1 MLTIALPKGRIAEE
15 TLAIFAEIFGEESS
29 KENGKEFQ
37 FEGRELM
44 LDIGDFRF
52 LNVRNQDVPTYV
64 EHGSADIGVVGLDV
78 ITEKELDIV
87 KLLDMRLGKCKVAI
101 GIKNEDDIDWSKP
114 NIKIATKMVN
124 ITKDYF
130 SSKAV
135 GVEIIKLYGSIELA
149 PLVGLADAIVDIV
162 ETGNTMR
169 ENGLKVAEDIM
180 DSSAHLIANKNSYY
194 AKKDEILTL
203 YQKIK
208 TIVESRE
215 SK

>member
-1 MLTIALPKGRIAEE
+1 MLTVALPKGRIAEE
-15 TLAIFAEIFGEESS
+15 SLEIFSEIFG
-29 KENGKEFQ
+29 GEFK
-37 FEGRELM
+37 FEGRELIM
-44 LDIGDFRF
+44 EVRDFRF

-64 EHGSADIGVVGLDV
+64 EYGSADIGVVGLDV

-87 KLLDMRLGKCKVAI
+87 KLLDMNLGKCKVAI
-101 GIKNEDDIDWSKP
+101 GIKEEDKLDWSKP

-124 ITKDYF
+124 ITEQYF
-130 SSKAV
+130 ASKAV

-162 ETGNTMR
+162 ETGATMK

-194 AKKDEILTL
+194 AKKDEILSL
-203 YQKIK
+203 YEKINQVVK
-208 TIVESRE
+208 SRV
-215 SK
+215 